1 MGIVPCWFRADLAKR
16 YRYLDRRVKAGAPGR
31 RGTAGVHRYEKALL
45 MPGLG
50 IAATK
55 GAL

>member
-1 MGIVPCWFRADLAKR
+1 MGIVPWWFRADLAKR

-31 RGTAGVHRYEKALL
+31 RGTAGVPRYEKARL